1 MMRRKRCGSDIDS
14 LLERIVTSQEKI
26 LKKIKH
32 MEAQMVSKE
41 ELEAGI
47 DAVSD
52 KITGVSDKLADFVV
66 DFKAAVDELKR
77 QIAAGGVDLAPAMAK
92 LTALSDKIVPISDS
106 LAALDTEAEGISG
119 TPTP

>member
-1 MMRRKRCGSDIDS
+1 
-14 LLERIVTSQEKI
+14 
-26 LKKIKH
+26 
-32 MEAQMVSKE
+32 MVSKE